1 MERDAGRAGRGGA
14 EALALPPG
22 EEHVLVTDDG
32 AELAVS
38 DAGRGPSRLLVHG
51 WTNDRHA
58 WALVAPRL
66 VASGHRVV
74 LYDQRG
80 HGASTLGRG
89 GLGIDR
95 LARDLRMVLEA
106 LHLHDVVIGGHSL
119 GGTVTQALL
128 ARDPEASRRVRAA
141 VIASSTLPASMR
153 PLARRLAAWVVGAP
167 SVDRLLA
174 SPLGPRFWGR
184 DARALPPDLLEAT
197 RRSYLATPGSVR
209 RGLLESV
216 QADLRADLPRIAV
229 PVLVVT
235 GSEDRFASPARARAL
250 ADRIPGARV
259 VVLAGAGHMLPF
271 ERPEALAAFLDEAAA
286 PG

>member
-1 MERDAGRAGRGGA
+1 V
-14 EALALPPG
+14 LPPG
-22 EEHVLVTDDG
+22 EDRVLSTDDG
-32 AELAVS
+32 AELTVT
-38 DAGRGPSRLLVHG
+38 DAGRGPTRLLVHG
-51 WTNDRHA
+51 WTNDRRA

-66 VASGHRVV
+66 LASGCRVV

-95 LARDLRMVLEA
+95 LARDLHTVLEA
-106 LHLHDVVIGGHSL
+106 LDLHDVVIGGHSL

-128 ARDPEASRRVRAA
+128 ARDPTGARRVRAA
-141 VIASSTLPASMR
+141 VLASSSLPAVMH
-153 PLARRLAAWVVGAP
+153 PFAHRLAAWVVGSP

-174 SPLGPRFWGR
+174 SPLGPRLWGR
-184 DARALPPDLLEAT
+184 DARALPADLLEAT
-197 RRSYLATPGSVR
+197 RRSYLTTPGPVR
-209 RGLLESV
+209 SGLLEAV

-235 GSEDRFASPARARAL
+235 GSEDRFAPPARARAL

-259 VVLAGAGHMLPF
+259 EVLAGAGHMLPF
-271 ERPEALAAFLDEAAA
+271 ERPDALATLLDGAGA